1 MEPLGW
7 IHTQP
12 NELPQLSP
20 HDVITHAGVL
30 SDNRTWDAEKTVV
43 ITVSFTPGSCS
54 LSAYKLTPSGLS
66 WGQTNRDNQT
76 HMYNGYSP
84 HCYERVQMLLSDRF
98 PGFYMVIEHGMWKC
112 NNERTRVHGRAL
124 LSLSF

>member
-12 NELPQLSP
+12 NEQPQLPP

-30 SDNRTWDAEKTVV
+30 TDNKSWDAEKAII

-66 WGQTNRDNQT
+66 WGQGNRDNQT
-76 HMYNGYSP
+76 HNYNGYSP

-98 PGFYMVIEHGMWKC
+98 LGFYMVPEHGMWNYNFSGVKH
-112 NNERTRVHGRAL
+112 NPNMKYNLTL
-124 LSLSF
+124 